1 VAGKLGTNHK
11 HSSNFPAT
19 KCSCQYLVRTFAFCF
34 LSPFGILVSS
44 FLLVSSFAAPLS
56 PLTLGEARWTSGFWA
71 DRFEICRTSTIPAL
85 WSIMEGT
92 NYSQFYQNFR
102 IAAGLAQGRHRGAP
116 FNDGDFYK
124 WIEAASATL
133 AITNDPVLE
142 RRLDEII
149 TVIGKAQRPDGYI
162 HTAILIP
169 AAEPPSASPATH
181 HLSPFEDRLQ
191 FETYNMGHLLSAACV
206 HYAATGRTNFLALAM
221 RTADF
226 LCTTFEHPSP
236 EIARC
241 SICPSHYM
249 GMMDLYRA
257 THEPRYLS
265 CAKALLA
272 ARALVNP
279 GDDDNQDRIPFEQ
292 QTNAMGHAV
301 RANYLYAGAADLFLE
316 TNDESLWRPL
326 QSIWTNV
333 AERKM
338 YLTGGCG
345 ALFDGASPDG
355 SKDQKSI
362 TRVHQAYGRDYQLP
376 NLTAHNETCANIGN
390 VLWNWRMF
398 LATGEGRY
406 MDVVELALY
415 NSVISG
421 ESLDGKTFFYVNPLR
436 SFQDSPLR
444 LRWGHERKAF
454 VSSFCCP
461 PNLARTIAEVSRYAY
476 AKSAEAIWVNLYGGN
491 RLETEIVGGK
501 LAMTQQ
507 TEFPW
512 NGRVQINLQ
521 KCPGNEFA
529 LQLRVPG
536 WSERVEL
543 RINGRSVGALA
554 ASNGYLTLHRAWRA
568 GDVLDLTLPMP
579 VRLLESNPLIE
590 ETLNQVA
597 VKRGPLVYC
606 LESTDLP
613 RGVHL
618 AAVSVSADAD
628 LVARFDSR
636 LLGGVVCLEGTGW
649 TRPPSEW
656 NGSLYRT
663 LSSAPPKAVKLQFIP
678 YFAWANRG
686 KSDMS
691 VWIPLR

>member
-1 VAGKLGTNHK
+1 MQVNDETRM
-11 HSSNFPAT
+11 T
-19 KCSCQYLVRTFAFCF
+19 KSERNPNSEVRKYASALQYLSFGF
-34 LSPFGILVSS
+34 LSSFVILVSS
-44 FLLVSSFAAPLS
+44 FGAPLS
-56 PLTLGEARWTSGFWA
+56 PLALSDARWTSGFWA
-71 DRFEICRTSTIPAL
+71 DRFEICRTNTIPAL

-102 IAAGLAQGRHRGAP
+102 IAAGLAPGRHRGAP

-124 WIEAASATL
+124 WMEAASATL
-133 AITNDPVLE
+133 AITNDSVLE
-142 RRLDEII
+142 QRLDEII
-149 TVIGKAQRPDGYI
+149 AVIGKAQRADGYI
-162 HTAILIP
+162 HTRVLIP
-169 AAEPPSASPATH
+169 VAVSSSNEVRQLA
-181 HLSPFEDRLQ
+181 PFEDRLQ

-206 HYAATGRTNFLALAM
+206 HFRATGRTNFLAIAQ

-226 LCTTFEHPSP
+226 LCATFEHPTP
-236 EIARC
+236 EVARC

-249 GMMDLYRA
+249 GMVDMYRA
-257 THEPRYLS
+257 THESRYLA

-292 QTNAMGHAV
+292 QTIAMGHAV

-316 TNDESLWRPL
+316 TDDDALWRPL
-326 QSIWTNV
+326 QPIWTNV
-333 AERKM
+333 VERKM

-398 LATGEGRY
+398 LVTGEGRY

-415 NSVISG
+415 NSVLSG
-421 ESLDGKTFFYVNPLR
+421 ESLDGTKFFYVNPLR
-436 SFQDSPLR
+436 SLEDSPLK
-444 LRWGHERKAF
+444 LRWGHERKTF

-461 PNLARTIAEVSRYAY
+461 PNLARTIAEVSQYAY
-476 AKSAEAIWVNLYGGN
+476 AKSTDAIWVNLYGGN
-491 RLETEIVGGK
+491 RLETEMGGGR
-501 LAMTQQ
+501 LALTQQ
-507 TEFPW
+507 TEYPW
-512 NGRVQINLQ
+512 NGRVQFSFQ
-521 KCPGNEFA
+521 KCPEKEFA
-529 LQLRVPG
+529 VKVRLPG
-536 WSERVEL
+536 WCERVGGL
-543 RINGRSVGALA
+543 RINGRLA
-554 ASNGYLTLHRAWRA
+554 DAPAVTNGYMALRRLWRP
-568 GDVLDLTLPMP
+568 GDVLGVAFPMP
-579 VRLLESNPLIE
+579 ARLLESNPFIE

-597 VKRGPLVYC
+597 IKRGPLVYC

-613 RGVHL
+613 SGVRL
-618 AAVSVSADAD
+618 TEVSLTTDAD
-628 LVARFDSR
+628 LIARFDSR
-636 LLGGVVCLEGTGW
+636 LLSGVVCVEGTGW
-649 TRPPSEW
+649 VRPSREW
-656 NGSLYRT
+656 NQNLFRT
-663 LSSAPPKAVKLQFIP
+663 LLPTPARAAKLQFIP